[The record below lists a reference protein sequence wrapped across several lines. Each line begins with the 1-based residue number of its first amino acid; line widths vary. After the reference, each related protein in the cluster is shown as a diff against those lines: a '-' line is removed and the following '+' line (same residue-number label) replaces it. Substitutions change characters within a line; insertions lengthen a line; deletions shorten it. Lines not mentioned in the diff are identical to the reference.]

1 MRQATLIHLAL
12 SSALVSLLLGATI
25 AAAARMPSVAAHP
38 YSAGRA
44 GAIAH
49 APVADLRAFRGQG
62 RLAFLWGGQLFL
74 LDGSKGVLRQITS
87 QGQTTDPTW
96 SPDGHRLAYL
106 RDGVLWL
113 TGADGSGAHRAAALP
128 SVAASYTW
136 SPRGD
141 MLAVSLADSG
151 GAAGALWLV
160 SSRGQSRRLG
170 VAAADPLWS
179 PDGSRLAYS
188 LTLPYRDPQTRSDAL
203 YTMSANGGHP
213 TRIFVAQQS
222 GIRLERW
229 WPNGKG
235 LTFRIDEQHSA
246 SLAADGLPLYTMP
259 LAGNPRLLTT
269 SLGYPTWLAWSPSG
283 RQMLLVAGG
292 GRETWHGKSLA
303 ICDVYAARYR
313 ALPQPS
319 GVVSLD
325 PTWSPSGRE
334 IAFVRARDLGD
345 PGGFDSTPMLSAW
358 VRTRTLW
365 LASATGAGAR
375 QLTAAGSGIYEP
387 QWSADG
393 RHLLYIHANSLW
405 LIDTRGGPARRI
417 LGPFPTTP
425 DLYPLG
431 YYGHLT
437 WSGLLALNRS

>member
-1 MRQATLIHLAL
+1 MRHPTLPHLAL

-25 AAAARMPSVAAHP
+25 AAAAQTPPAAAHP
-38 YSAGRA
+38 SSAGHS

-49 APVADLRAFRGQG
+49 APVVDVRAFRGQG

-87 QGQTTDPTW
+87 QGQTTDPIW

-106 RDGVLWL
+106 RDGALWL
-113 TGADGSGAHRAAALP
+113 ARADGSGAHRAATLP

-141 MLAVSLADSG
+141 MLAVSLADSER
-151 GAAGALWLV
+151 AAGALWLI
-160 SSRGQSRRLG
+160 SSQGQSHRLG

-203 YTMSANGGHP
+203 YTRAANGGHP

-259 LAGNPRLLTT
+259 LAGKPRLLTT

-292 GRETWHGKSLA
+292 RRETWHGKGLA
-303 ICDVYAARYR
+303 ICDVYAARCR
-313 ALPQPS
+313 TLPQPS
-319 GVVSLD
+319 GVISLD
-325 PTWSPSGRE
+325 PTWSPSGRD

-345 PGGFDSTPMLSAW
+345 AGGFDNTRTVSAW
-358 VRTRTLW
+358 VRTHTLW
-365 LASATGAGAR
+365 LADATGAGAR
-375 QLTAAGSGIYEP
+375 QLAAGSGIYEP

-393 RHLLYIHANSLW
+393 QHLLYIRANSLC
-405 LIDTRGGPARRI
+405 LIDARGGPARRI

-437 WSGLLALNRS
+437 WSGLLTWNRR